1 MKIGYKSILLGQALG
16 LSDSD
21 IQQIQNVHSHTATQ
35 SLMICF
41 KWMLQSGDKAT
52 FKNLEMAFKRANIDT
67 DILESVN
74 KAVDIVSCLPP
85 DVLDMQ
91 PDDKHMNQISSR
103 IETEHVHLGVEL
115 KVPWSRIE
123 RILIENPVDV
133 HRQCFE
139 IMKEWR
145 QGKFRRATFRNLEKA
160 FIWVGINP
168 DILNQSLK

>member
-1 MKIGYKSILLGQALG
+1 MKIGYKSILLGQALE

-21 IQQIQNVHSHTATQ
+21 IQQIQNVYSHTATQ

-41 KWMLQSGDKAT
+41 KWKLQSGDKAT
-52 FKNLEMAFKRANIDT
+52 FKNLEMAFMRADIDT

-91 PDDKHMNQISSR
+91 PDDKHLNQISSR
-103 IETEHVHLGVEL
+103 IETEHIHLGVEL
-115 KVPWSRIE
+115 EVPWSRIE
-123 RILIENPVDV
+123 QIIAENLVDV

-139 IMKEWR
+139 IMKQWR
-145 QGKFRRATFRNLEKA
+145 QRKVWHATFRRLEKA
-160 FIWVGINP
+160 FICVGINP
-168 DILNQSLK
+168 DILKQSLK